1 MMRLWTMIANGSK
14 YKKGEGD
21 GVTYDELLIESDC
34 ESLFVKEKP
43 LSDNDGRIKGRRIAI
58 RKDIRSAKEKSCVLA
73 EEMGHYYMN
82 AGNILDQND
91 ISNRKQEY
99 RARLWG
105 YNKKVGLAGLISA
118 YEHGRRSYEEVAE
131 HLDITEEY
139 LDTVISCYRSKYGIR
154 TTVDNYIIYFEPA
167 LIIGRIDGN

>member
-1 MMRLWTMIANGSK
+1 M
-14 YKKGEGD
+14 
-21 GVTYDELLIESDC
+21 TYDELLIEAGN
-34 ESLFVKEKP
+34 ESLIVREKP
-43 LSDNDGRIKGRRIAI
+43 LNGNDGRVYNRWIAI
-58 RKDIRSAKEKSCVLA
+58 RQDLPSIKEKSCVLA
-73 EEMGHYYMN
+73 EEMGHFYMN
-82 AGNILDQND
+82 AGNIIDQND

-105 YNKKVGLAGLISA
+105 YNKKVGLTGLIEA
-118 YEHGRRSYEEVAE
+118 YEHGCRSYEEVAE

-154 TTVDNYIIYFEPA
+154 ATVDNYIIYFEPA